1 MKRIII
7 FILAFLFFNNSFSE
21 NKTTKIVIKN
31 NSTLKYANEIIS
43 VKWESIIKNNPNL
56 TKDNFSIL
64 DEKEN
69 RIIPSQAADNDG
81 DGKIDELL
89 LLTSIDKF
97 EEKNYSIITK
107 VDTFKFESLVSLYF
121 QKKREDI
128 AWESDKIAYRIY
140 GPALSN
146 EVNNGIDIW
155 CKRVRYNIVEK
166 WYTHSEKYA
175 KDGKD
180 TYHQDTGEGADF
192 YSVSKSLG
200 AGSAALWKNDSLYQP
215 GVFESYRFIESGPLR
230 VVFEVTYKSINYDG
244 LELKE
249 KKIITL
255 DAGSNLNKIE
265 LIFESK
271 NKKKDLFIAA
281 GIVKRKNVKSFYDKH
296 DKIVSLWGP
305 VNDDPVNEFLGI
317 GIIIPGNKYFN
328 LKDTNSH
335 LLAICQH
342 NSNKNFVYY
351 SGAGWTKNGDFKNE
365 NDWINYLKDYSR
377 KIKNKL
383 EIKVK

>member
-1 MKRIII
+1 MKRVII
-7 FILAFLFFNNSFSE
+7 FILAFLFLNSSFAE

-31 NSTLKYANEIIS
+31 NSSFKYVNEVIQ
-43 VKWESIIKNNPNL
+43 VKWGLIIKNNRNL

-69 RIIPSQAADNDG
+69 KIIPHQVSDNNG

-89 LLTSIDKF
+89 LLTSFDKF
-97 EEKNYSIITK
+97 EKKSFSIISK
-107 VDTFKFESLVSLYF
+107 VDTFKFEPLVSLYF

-155 CKRVRYNIVEK
+155 CKRVHYNIVEK

-192 YSVSKSLG
+192 YSVGKSLG

-215 GVFESYRFIESGPLR
+215 GVFESYRFIETGPLR
-230 VVFEVTYKSINYDG
+230 VVFEVTYKSIYYDG
-244 LELKE
+244 IEVKE

-271 NKKKDLFIAA
+271 NKKNDLFIAT
-281 GIVKRKNVKSFYDKH
+281 GIVKRKDVKSFYDKQ
-296 DKIVSLWGP
+296 DRILSLWGP
-305 VNDDPVNEFLGI
+305 VNDDPVNGFLGI
-317 GIIIPGNKYFN
+317 GIVIPRIRFCDFKE
-328 LKDTNSH
+328 TNSH
-335 LLAICQH
+335 LLAISQH
-342 NSNKNFVYY
+342 KSNLNFVYY
-351 SGAGWTKNGDFKNE
+351 SGAGWTNRGDFKNE
-365 NDWINYLKDYSR
+365 NDWINYLKDYSK
-377 KIKNKL
+377 KIKNKF